1 MGLSLISL
9 APWGCWRLIRF
20 SPVPMSP
27 RREKLKV
34 SRRYSSQS
42 FTQHVLHFQVRGL
55 VQDMLPTS
63 IYSPFLPT
71 SFLLPEVFAFLFPF
85 SYPPLPHSSAIL
97 LLLWVTDSLSFWY
110 VCKGYP
116 SFYYTLVIYI
126 FYVLFAISIMINV
139 DGGGYGSHLSPTA
152 ICQESPTHPPRIST
166 DFSRVIKIPKE
177 NCDRDEQ
184 IKL

>member
-1 MGLSLISL
+1 MSCISKLEGWCRACCLL
-9 APWGCWRLIRF
+9 AFILPF
-20 SPVPMSP
+20 F
-27 RREKLKV
+27 
-34 SRRYSSQS
+34 Q
-42 FTQHVLHFQVRGL
+42 LHFYFQKC
-55 VQDMLPTS
+55 
-63 IYSPFLPT
+63 
-71 SFLLPEVFAFLFPF
+71 LLFFFPF
-85 SYPPLPHSSAIL
+85 SSPPLPHSSAIL

-110 VCKGYP
+110 VCKCYP
-116 SFYYTLVIYI
+116 SFYYTLVIYV

-139 DGGGYGSHLSPTA
+139 DGGGYGSHLFPTA